1 MKHSHLNPSTLPNWA
16 SLFSQVVTA
25 EVGGAK
31 LVYISGQVGVDAR
44 ENLTGDG
51 SFQAQTDQAF
61 RNLNTALSS
70 VGATFA
76 EVTALVI
83 YVVRHESKK
92 TSIIGEA
99 LRARFPD
106 GELPAL
112 SLVGVAALARP
123 EFELEIQ
130 AHAVIDGQVCTQL

>member
-25 EVGGAK
+25 EVSGAT
-31 LVYISGQVGVDAR
+31 LVYISGQVGVDAH

-51 SFQAQTDQAF
+51 SFRAQTEQVF
-61 RNLNTALSS
+61 RNLNAALSAA
-70 VGATFA
+70 GATFA
-76 EVTALVI
+76 DITALVI
-83 YVVRHESKK
+83 YVVSYEPEKG
-92 TSIIGEA
+92 SIIGEA
-99 LRARFPD
+99 LRARFPS

-123 EFELEIQ
+123 EFQLELQ
-130 AHAVIDGQVCTQL
+130 AHAVVDSVDGVA